1 MYAQLNQC
9 YYYYDDPSQ
18 DRKFLFAK
26 CINETTLG
34 AFRII
39 LPITHQNFVQNI
51 IYSLVFIFTVSA
63 VAFFI
68 ILFNKIPFTFSFC
81 TLFFLVL
88 GALYF
93 YFVYS
98 LYKKAYELYQ
108 ENPQYAMEYAKW
120 HQEII
125 NKNRNSSKS
134 IREILFEALEADS
147 VLELYFKDLT
157 YKTYRQAYM
166 ERIFVSLAILLL
178 SLLTFSIEY
187 FI

>member
-1 MYAQLNQC
+1 MQ
-9 YYYYDDPSQ
+9 
-18 DRKFLFAK
+18 K
-26 CINETTLG
+26 
-34 AFRII
+34 
-39 LPITHQNFVQNI
+39 I
-51 IYSLVFIFTVSA
+51 IYSLVFLFTVSA

-68 ILFNKIPFTFSFC
+68 SLFNKIQFTFSFC

-108 ENPQYAMEYAKW
+108 ENPQNAMEYAKW

-134 IREILFEALEADS
+134 IREILYEALEADS